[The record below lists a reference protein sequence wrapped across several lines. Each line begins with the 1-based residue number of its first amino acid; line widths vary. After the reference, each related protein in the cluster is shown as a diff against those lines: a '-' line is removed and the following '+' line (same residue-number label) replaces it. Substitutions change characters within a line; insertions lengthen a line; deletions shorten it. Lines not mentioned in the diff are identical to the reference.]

1 MTAAAPASSK
11 RPARPRRSWA
21 MPAALV
27 TFLGIT
33 WFSTSAQFGIGL
45 DVGRLLRDLPRV
57 WTVLYREYDRL
68 GNPLPASQ
76 KGLLQP
82 NWAALPQTFDPMMET
97 IQMAILA
104 AIIGCSIALPVA
116 FIVSRVT
123 TPNRATY
130 VGGRTILSVIRS
142 IPDLLWALI
151 FVAAVGLGPLPGIA
165 ALILFNIGVVA
176 KLLSE
181 TVDGVDQ
188 GPIEAARASGGTR
201 PQWVRWSV
209 LPQVLPNYTAYS
221 LYVFELNLRAS
232 TVLGIVGAGGIGRLL
247 YAEYGFLRWSNV
259 SVIIILLF
267 AVVFVVE
274 TFSIAL
280 RRRLV

>member
-1 MTAAAPASSK
+1 MTAAAPASSR

-21 MPAALV
+21 LPAALA
-27 TFLGIT
+27 TFLAIT
-33 WFSTSAQFGIGL
+33 WISTSREFGIGL
-45 DVGRLLRDLPRV
+45 DLGRLLRDLPRV
-57 WTVLYREYDRL
+57 ATVLYREVDRL

-76 KGLLQP
+76 RGLLQP
-82 NWAALPQTFDPMMET
+82 NWDALPQTFGPMMET
-97 IQMAILA
+97 VQMAILA

-123 TPNRATY
+123 TPNRGTY

-151 FVAAVGLGPLPGIA
+151 FIAAVGLGPLPGIV

-259 SVIIILLF
+259 SVIVILLF

>member
-1 MTAAAPASSK
+1 MTAAAPASSR
-11 RPARPRRSWA
+11 RPARPRRSWTL
-21 MPAALV
+21 PAALV
-27 TFLGIT
+27 TFIGIT

-45 DVGRLLRDLPRV
+45 DLGRLLRDLPRV

-68 GNPLPASQ
+68 GNPLSAAQ
-76 KGLLQP
+76 RGLLQP
-82 NWAALPQTFDPMMET
+82 NWEALPQTFGPMMET
-97 IQMAILA
+97 VQMAILA
-104 AIIGCSIALPVA
+104 SIIGCSIALPVA
-116 FIVSRVT
+116 FVVSRVT

-151 FVAAVGLGPLPGIA
+151 FIAAAGLGPLPGIA

>member
-1 MTAAAPASSK
+1 MTAAAPASSR
-11 RPARPRRSWA
+11 RPARPRRSWTL
-21 MPAALV
+21 PAALA
-27 TFLGIT
+27 TFLAIT
-33 WFSTSAQFGIGL
+33 WISTSREFGIGL
-45 DVGRLLRDLPRV
+45 DLGRLLRDLPRV
-57 WTVLYREYDRL
+57 ATVLYREVDRL

-76 KGLLQP
+76 RGLLQP
-82 NWAALPQTFDPMMET
+82 NWDALPQTFGPMMET
-97 IQMAILA
+97 VQMAILA

-123 TPNRATY
+123 TPNRGVY

-151 FVAAVGLGPLPGIA
+151 FIAAVGLGPLPGIV

-259 SVIIILLF
+259 SVIVILLF

>member
-1 MTAAAPASSK
+1 MTAAAPAQSR
-11 RPARPRRSWA
+11 RPAKPRRSWA
-21 MPAALV
+21 LPAGIAA
-27 TFLGIT
+27 FLAIT
-33 WFSTSAQFGIGL
+33 WVATSREFGIGL
-45 DVGRLLRDLPRV
+45 DLRAILEDLPRAGQI
-57 WTVLYREYDRL
+57 LYREFDRA
-68 GNPLPASQ
+68 GNPLGPAQ
-76 KGLLQP
+76 RGLLQP
-82 NWAALPQTFDPMMET
+82 NWGVLPQAFGPMIET
-97 IQMAILA
+97 VQMAIIA
-104 AIIGCSIALPVA
+104 SIIGCSVALPVA
-116 FIVSRVT
+116 FLVSRVT
-123 TPNRATY
+123 TPSRWTY
-130 VGGRTILSVIRS
+130 TGGRTVLSVVRS

-151 FVAAVGLGPLPGIA
+151 FIAAVGLGPLPGIV

-188 GPIEAARASGGTR
+188 GPIEAGRAAGGSR
-201 PQWVRWSV
+201 AQWVRWSV

-267 AVVFVVE
+267 VVVFLVE

>member
-1 MTAAAPASSK
+1 MTAAAPASSR
-11 RPARPRRSWA
+11 RPARPRRSWTL
-21 MPAALV
+21 PAALV
-27 TFLGIT
+27 TFIGIT

-45 DVGRLLRDLPRV
+45 DLGRLLRDLPRV

-68 GNPLPASQ
+68 GNPLSASQ
-76 KGLLQP
+76 RGLLQP
-82 NWAALPQTFDPMMET
+82 NWEALPQTFGPMMET
-97 IQMAILA
+97 VQMAILA
-104 AIIGCSIALPVA
+104 SIIGCSIALPVA
-116 FIVSRVT
+116 FVVSRVT

-151 FVAAVGLGPLPGIA
+151 FIAAAGLGPLPGIA